1 MNVLKKV
8 FLVVVLTCLSLLAL
22 AHSSSA
28 QRVSTLPPQ
37 TPTPKR
43 STTPS
48 GLIVKTSNFQGADL
62 GARINAADKALGA
75 RAGWIVVDNVGSIST
90 QVHISAGHALK
101 FGRGR
106 FPLLNPEGGRWRGV
120 ILLEDNT
127 AVFGE
132 GVGQTVLVEP
142 PNAYICIQS
151 IGVTK
156 SEQGYSAVG
165 IITNVELSGFT
176 IEGSNTK
183 AEGGV
188 SSTIELGNA
197 HQVYIHDVKLKN
209 TTCLGITAG
218 GTGLTGKHAED
229 WLVENCLFEGVASQ
243 NLNVVN
249 GARITFRHNQFIGT
263 GKICGNQQPCEGVT
277 PIDIEP
283 NSSTDA
289 VKDILITDNLI
300 DSTSSQFSHGNGILV
315 QNGVGIKDYGPVR
328 VLNNRIIGGPLMQ
341 DYAGHIFGGIVLSG
355 ASNTTVADNEIT
367 RTAHNGIRVEAG
379 KNIVVERNK
388 IVSTG
393 TGGIPSF
400 GVMSTV
406 DSRFAG
412 NSVTVDPRSPVGTA
426 IIVESGSSDRNTFE
440 GNTVPG
446 GISLVGARSRIIK

>member
-1 MNVLKKV
+1 MSVLKKSFLLIV
-8 FLVVVLTCLSLLAL
+8 FTCLSLLAF
-22 AHSSSA
+22 AHPSSA
-28 QRVSTLPPQ
+28 QRGNTQSTQ
-37 TPTPKR
+37 TSPA
-43 STTPS
+43 PS
-48 GLIVKTSNFQGADL
+48 GLVVKTSNYQGADL

-75 RAGWIVVDNVGSIST
+75 KAGWIVVDKSGDIST
-90 QVHISAGHALK
+90 QVHISAGHTLK

-120 ILLEDNT
+120 IMLDDNT

-132 GVGQTVLVEP
+132 GDGETILVEP

-151 IGVTK
+151 TGVTK
-156 SEQGYSAVG
+156 SEQGYSAIG
-165 IITNVELSGFT
+165 ITSNIEISGFT

-197 HQVYIHDVKLKN
+197 HHVHIHDVKLKN

-218 GTGLTGKHAED
+218 GTGLTNKHAED
-229 WLVENCLFEGVASQ
+229 WLVENCIFEGVASQ

-263 GKICGNQQPCEGVT
+263 GKICGNRQPCEGVT

-283 NSSTDA
+283 NSSMDA
-289 VKDILITDNLI
+289 VKDIVIKDNLI

-315 QNGVGIKDYGPVR
+315 QNGVGIKDYGPVQ
-328 VLNNRIIGGPLMQ
+328 VLNNRLIGGPLIQ

-355 ASNTTVADNEIT
+355 ASNVVVADNEIT
-367 RTAHNGIRVEAG
+367 RTAHNGIRVESG
-379 KNIVVERNK
+379 KSIVVERNK
-388 IVSTG
+388 IISTG

-400 GVMSTV
+400 GVDSTV
-406 DSRFAG
+406 DSRFAN

-426 IIVESGSSDRNTFE
+426 IIVESGSSNRNTFE
-440 GNTVPG
+440 GNIAPG
-446 GISLVGARSRIIK
+446 GISLVGAQSRIIK